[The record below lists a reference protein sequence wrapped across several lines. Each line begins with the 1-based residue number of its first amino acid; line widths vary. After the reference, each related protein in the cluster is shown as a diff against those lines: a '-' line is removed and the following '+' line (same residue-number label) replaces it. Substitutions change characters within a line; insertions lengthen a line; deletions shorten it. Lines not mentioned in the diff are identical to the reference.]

1 MIRVVF
7 LFLVLSVLIYLGIIA
22 VQKMSGK
29 QAINLTKIAVQA
41 IISSTVAIMLM
52 FGLVILF

>member
-7 LFLVLSVLIYLGIIA
+7 LFLVLSVLVYLGMIA

-29 QAINLTKIAVQA
+29 QALNLTKIAVQA
-41 IISSTVAIMLM
+41 IISSTVAILLM